1 MIDGSHLEVRMSDN
15 PNNNLSAA
23 DRLYLEKWMSKVSR
37 SFAVVVAALEEPLSQ
52 RLAAAY
58 LICRVI
64 DNIEDCKSA
73 PAWKERVSK
82 KCANCCSSQ
91 PWRPGSC
98 LPGKARLGQAYRPT
112 RSG

>member
-1 MIDGSHLEVRMSDN
+1 MSDN

-23 DRLYLEKWMSKVSR
+23 DRLYLDKWMSKVSR

-73 PAWKERVSK
+73 PAWKELRFKEVRQLLQ
-82 KCANCCSSQ
+82 Q
-91 PWRPGSC
+91 PALATWILPAWESEAWRNWPG
-98 LPGKARLGQAYRPT
+98 
-112 RSG
+112 